1 MDKII
6 VNEFKIKVRYFQKNA
21 LLLGV
26 SPIVAPFAANYTN
39 LHELF
44 VKIRVTRG
52 KRDQSNQN
60 SIDSQIFTK
69 TICLYV
75 FAKS

>member
-44 VKIRVTRG
+44 VKIRG